1 MLSTFAGLPRTAW
14 IIFAGTVVNR
24 LGYVVTP
31 FLVFYLGSRGV
42 TTEQV
47 PYVLGALGAGNL
59 IGPMLGGL
67 LADRVG
73 RRPTIVIGLIGTA
86 LAQGC
91 LFAAPNLVT
100 LAFAAVLLSGTGTMV
115 GPAAGALM
123 ADVVPAERQR
133 AAFSLAHWAMNIGA
147 AVAGML
153 GGFLATQGYWLLF
166 TVDAATS
173 LAFAFIAVALLPGGR
188 GGDARSAG
196 PRSGMGYGVVL
207 RDPLMRALLPLF
219 GVGMMIYS
227 FTEVCLPLAI
237 RDHGLSPTTLGLM
250 ATLNA
255 ILVVVLQPVATQVL
269 ARLPQITVFVSGS
282 LLIAVGVALTGVAND
297 TWSYGGTVVIWSIG
311 EATIGGIPYSIVA
324 SLAPADARGRY
335 QGSFQWTFGIARFAA
350 LSVGT
355 AVYAGAGPAVVWWFS
370 AVAGVAAA
378 FGVGALAPV
387 IARRTA
393 APAPASTPE
402 PAPTALAQLP
412 DLNRKQRSSS
422 VAKVRNLTHAEA
434 LERARLL
441 DVRSYD
447 ITIDLTDGSGNPGEG
462 TFRTVTAI
470 VFDCAEP
477 GARTV
482 VDVAAHKVESAA
494 LNGAPVDLLGWSAE
508 SGLAIDRFGR
518 AQQAR
523 RRGDVRLLHLW
534 AGPAPRARPRG
545 Q

>member
-42 TTEQV
+42 VTEQV
-47 PYVLGALGAGNL
+47 PFVLAALGAGNL
-59 IGPMLGGL
+59 IGPVLGGL

-73 RRPTIVIGLIGTA
+73 RRPTIVIGLMGTA
-86 LAQGC
+86 LAHGF

-100 LAFAAVLLSGTGTMV
+100 LAFAAALVSGMGSMV

-123 ADVVPAERQR
+123 ADAVPAERQR
-133 AAFSLAHWAMNIGA
+133 AAFSLTHWATNIGT

-188 GGDARSAG
+188 GDAAASADTATLVG
-196 PRSGMGYGVVL
+196 SASVASTGYGVVL

-269 ARLPQITVFVSGS
+269 ARLPQIPVFVGGS
-282 LLIAVGVALTGVAND
+282 LLVAVGVALTGVAHD
-297 TWSYGGTVVIWSIG
+297 AWSYGGTVVIWSIG

-335 QGSFQWTFGIARFAA
+335 QGSFQWTFGVARFAA

-378 FGVGALAPV
+378 FGVGALAPL

-393 APAPASTPE
+393 TPA
-402 PAPTALAQLP
+402 TAAVDQLP
-412 DLNRKQRSSS
+412 EL
-422 VAKVRNLTHAEA
+422 
-434 LERARLL
+434 
-441 DVRSYD
+441 
-447 ITIDLTDGSGNPGEG
+447 
-462 TFRTVTAI
+462 
-470 VFDCAEP
+470 
-477 GARTV
+477 
-482 VDVAAHKVESAA
+482 
-494 LNGAPVDLLGWSAE
+494 
-508 SGLAIDRFGR
+508 
-518 AQQAR
+518 
-523 RRGDVRLLHLW
+523 
-534 AGPAPRARPRG
+534 
-545 Q
+545 